1 MPADL
6 LAIFELIM
14 FFVVFGIAFQTFSAF
29 DLSKFFKKGFTWQI
43 QILYIFSAIIFSYL
57 FTKAIVNLIALS
69 SSLV

>member
-6 LAIFELIM
+6 LAIFELMM
-14 FFVVFGIAFQTFSAF
+14 FFIVFGIAFQAFSAF

-43 QILYIFSAIIFSYL
+43 QIIYIFSAIIFSYL